1 MSNYNTRKITT
12 KEKADILDNLMYENL
27 GIFIDSLEFSKYV
40 INDDKGEYH
49 YDSMDINTIVGRLGG
64 KSRFDSGFNKLL
76 VYKISL
82 SSAFLVQ
89 LIENDIIK
97 DGSNTIEGKIL
108 EATRFIVDADLK
120 QHPDKILVDD
130 FLLSDIKINNI
141 SYPNIFYIQTVAPIP
156 QPILNGEELKGN
168 QISFR
173 IVRNGNSIRFFKT
186 EEE

>member
-1 MSNYNTRKITT
+1 MTSKIQT
-12 KEKADILDNLMYENL
+12 KEKADILDDLIQTQT
-27 GIFIDSLEFSKYV
+27 GIFVDSLAFSKYV

-108 EATRFIVDADLK
+108 ETTRFRVDEDLK
-120 QHPDKILVDD
+120 SSPNKMLVDD

-141 SYPNIFYIQTVAPIP
+141 SYQNIFYIQTVAPIH
-156 QPILNGEELKGN
+156 QPSFNRDEVQGK
-168 QISFR
+168 QICFR
-173 IVRNGNSIRFFKT
+173 IVRNRNKINFVKT